1 MILDKEQRQYNE
13 AKTVFSTNGAETSGH
28 PHAKKKNLNPDLTPF
43 KRINS
48 KSFMD
53 LNVKHT
59 TIKLLEDD
67 TGEN

>member
-1 MILDKEQRQYNE
+1 MKQRQCFQQMVQ
-13 AKTVFSTNGAETSGH
+13 KQVDTH
-28 PHAKKKNLNPDLTPF
+28 MQKKNLNPDLTPF

-67 TGEN
+67 SGEN